1 MEINP
6 AFFDLVSS
14 EHQHY
19 MSTAEQRQQER
30 ERAWKKLSS
39 DALRNSRRHGLHAP
53 SDVLS
58 SDLPASPEATRRPS
72 LIQEK
77 CAFNDMIPLA
87 KSLSGL
93 APPALSLASP
103 TGVVHGLHPSAD
115 IVTKEN
121 RSSTP
126 STETQP
132 FEDRELSPN
141 STAGTSH
148 TSEFE
153 DAEQSILHDLADHIV
168 PAYLE

>member
-14 EHQHY
+14 EHQY
-19 MSTAEQRQQER
+19 QMSTAEQRKQER
-30 ERAWKKLSS
+30 EQAWMKICS
-39 DALRNSRRHGLHAP
+39 DALHNSRRHGLP
-53 SDVLS
+53 VPDDVLS
-58 SDLPASPEATRRPS
+58 SGHLAGPDALRRPS

-93 APPALSLASP
+93 APPALSLASS
-103 TGVVHGLHPSAD
+103 TGVVHGLNPGGD
-115 IVTKEN
+115 ILSKDMRT
-121 RSSTP
+121 STP
-126 STETQP
+126 SSEMQL
-132 FEDRELSPN
+132 FEDREVSPN
-141 STAGTSH
+141 STTGTSH